1 MLSIK
6 TTDVIEQRPEG
17 ALCGSEVHI
26 EGAYNRLLG
35 EYEALSTCLINK
47 ILEDC
52 GGDSHLKI
60 MFADNFAEILNNL
73 GLHLIEEVKNA

>member
-26 EGAYNRLLG
+26 SGSYNRLLG
-35 EYEALSTCLINK
+35 EYEALSICFIDQ
-47 ILEDC
+47 ILKDCEDH
-52 GGDSHLKI
+52 DMKLEFATHYTELVTRAVSHLV
-60 MFADNFAEILNNL
+60 
-73 GLHLIEEVKNA
+73 EEVKNA

>member
-17 ALCGSEVHI
+17 AVCTSEIHI
-26 EGAYNRLLG
+26 NGAYNRLLG

-47 ILEDC
+47 IIEDC
-52 GGDSHLKI
+52 GDDPNKKM
-60 MFADNFAEILNNL
+60 MFANNFAEILNNV
-73 GLHLIEEVKNA
+73 GSHLLEEVTHA